1 MNKFILASSSPRRRE
16 LFDRFNIDYFAVE
29 SKIDEYLNPTDTPLQ
44 YAMGLAFAKAYNVA
58 KSYEEDI
65 IIGADT
71 IVVYNDTILE
81 KPCDENDAFRIL
93 ELLSGN
99 EHEVISGLCILNLS
113 THRKVIDYDI
123 TKVKFRKI
131 NPITIWKYIE
141 TKEPM
146 DKSGAYGIQG
156 YGGLLVESICG
167 SYYNVMGLPLVKLDK
182 LLIKHFNKSII

>member
-1 MNKFILASSSPRRRE
+1 MNKLILATSSPRRRE
-16 LFDRFNIDYFAVE
+16 LFDRFNMDYLAVE
-29 SKIDEYLNPTDTPLQ
+29 SKIDEYLKPTDTPLQ
-44 YAMGLAFAKAYNVA
+44 HAMGLAFAKAYNVA
-58 KSYEEDI
+58 KSYEDDI

-71 IVVYNDTILE
+71 IVVYNDIILE

-93 ELLSGN
+93 QLLSGN

-123 TKVKFRKI
+123 TKVKFREI

-156 YGGLLVESICG
+156 YGGLLVESISG